1 MRVATPRRK
10 NETVPP
16 CSTEDEVREWYKLS
30 IAKKRMLKLTARR
43 STKTKDK
50 EKAKT
55 VYEILEEVKASI
67 CDEYCRYPYQF
78 SEDEQDDLYAIC
90 ETCPLERL

>member
-1 MRVATPRRK
+1 M
-10 NETVPP
+10 
-16 CSTEDEVREWYKLS
+16 
-30 IAKKRMLKLTARR
+30 
-43 STKTKDK
+43 TKDK

-78 SEDEQDDLYAIC
+78 GEDEQDDLYAIY
-90 ETCPLERL
+90 ETCPLERM

>member
-1 MRVATPRRK
+1 M
-10 NETVPP
+10 
-16 CSTEDEVREWYKLS
+16 
-30 IAKKRMLKLTARR
+30 
-43 STKTKDK
+43 TKDK

-78 SEDEQDDLYAIC
+78 GEDEEDDLYAIC

>member
-1 MRVATPRRK
+1 M
-10 NETVPP
+10 
-16 CSTEDEVREWYKLS
+16 
-30 IAKKRMLKLTARR
+30 
-43 STKTKDK
+43 TKDK

-55 VYEILEEVKASI
+55 VCQIIEAVKEEIYN
-67 CDEYCRYPYQF
+67 EYCKYPYQF

>member
-1 MRVATPRRK
+1 MRRCDRALRK
-10 NETVPP
+10 TKYA
-16 CSTEDEVREWYKLS
+16 SGISYRLQ
-30 IAKKRMLKLTARR
+30 KKRTHKLTVRR
-43 STKTKDK
+43 STMTKDK

-55 VYEILEEVKASI
+55 VYEIIEEVKASI

-78 SEDEQDDLYAIC
+78 GEDEEDDLYAIC

>member
-1 MRVATPRRK
+1 MHAAKPRRK

-16 CSTEDEVREWYKLS
+16 CFTEDEVREWYKLS
-30 IAKKRMLKLTARR
+30 IAKKRMLKLTVRR
-43 STKTKDK
+43 STMTKDK

-55 VYEILEEVKASI
+55 VSEILEEVKANI

-78 SEDEQDDLYAIC
+78 GEDEQDDLDAIC